1 MFGRSR
7 KYDNKKLMWLK
18 AGEEFAVFVIVA
30 FIVFRF
36 IVGVSWISGKSMYP
50 TFKDGQPVFY
60 NRMSSHFEKGD
71 VVSFRMPSG
80 EYIIKRV
87 VAVAGDTVDVH
98 DGAFWIN
105 GEKET
110 GDYINGETYPE
121 EGNVE
126 YPITLH
132 LGQFFALGDN
142 REVSIDSRTIGPVSE
157 TQARG
162 KIFTR
167 K

>member
-1 MFGRSR
+1 
-7 KYDNKKLMWLK
+7 
-18 AGEEFAVFVIVA
+18 
-30 FIVFRF
+30 
-36 IVGVSWISGKSMYP
+36 
-50 TFKDGQPVFY
+50 
-60 NRMSSHFEKGD
+60 
-71 VVSFRMPSG
+71 MPSG